1 MSYYEEMEVQ
11 TDATLTQIKN
21 QYRKLA
27 LFWHPDKNPDR
38 VHEATEKFKRINE
51 AYECLRDSD
60 RRQAYDFQRRLGCTS
75 STQFASGRTSAEIFA
90 SFFGE
95 ETEDAKAKLDEP
107 AIELVAPW
115 RVFNLPIFEGYLI
128 LDIRPLSLFQQGHIV
143 TSIHFSVTEVEQR
156 ALARTFAILI
166 AAVEDLNGAFENL
179 RQIVLLDAEASSLPE
194 APAGEAMRVAELL
207 WALARSPTFANEVFG
222 QNCTFRSRLP
232 ALKSVW
238 ILRTGFEGFC
248 RVFPGL
254 CGPSI
259 FSAELPPWMYT
270 RAPSDGEVSDRSSAS
285 ENPCCLESELCPM
298 PHFVLA
304 GLYLGSAAMPHTSAS
319 LGRFGV
325 THCIVSRQNHLF
337 NLDSKVRLPHV
348 HYLELD
354 VDAVDDASAGRKL
367 QPVWDAAC
375 AFIAEALQC
384 SGVVLVNV
392 LSRSTSAG
400 LILRFLMRSHCLSA
414 RAAALMLREVC
425 PNIHWGYAYL
435 DGVEDQSQIGL
446 LKSI

>member
-11 TDATLTQIKN
+11 TDATLAQIKN

-60 RRQAYDFQRRLGCTS
+60 RRQAYDFQRRVGFMSS
-75 STQFASGRTSAEIFA
+75 STQFASGRTSAEVFA

-95 ETEDAKAKLDEP
+95 ETEDTETKLDEP

-143 TSIHFSVTEVEQR
+143 TSIHLSLTEVEQR
-156 ALARTFAILI
+156 ALARTFASLI
-166 AAVEDLNGAFENL
+166 AAVEDLNGLFENL
-179 RQIVLLDAEASSLPE
+179 RQIVVLDAEH

-207 WALARSPTFANEVFG
+207 WALARSPAFANEVFG
-222 QNCTFRSRLP
+222 QNCTFGSRLL

-238 ILRTGFEGFC
+238 VLRTGFEGFC
-248 RVFPGL
+248 RVFPRF

-259 FSAELPPWMYT
+259 VSGELPLWMYT
-270 RAPSDGEVSDRSSAS
+270 QAPGGVPDS
-285 ENPCCLESELCPM
+285 CLESELCPM

-304 GLYLGSAAMPHTSAS
+304 GLFFGSAVIPHTSDS

-354 VDAVDDASAGRKL
+354 VDAEGDASAGRKL

-375 AFIAEALQC
+375 TFIAEALQC

-400 LILRFLMRSHCLSA
+400 LILRFLMRSQGLSA
-414 RAAALMLREVC
+414 RAAALMLREMC
-425 PNIHWGYAYL
+425 PYIHWGYAYL